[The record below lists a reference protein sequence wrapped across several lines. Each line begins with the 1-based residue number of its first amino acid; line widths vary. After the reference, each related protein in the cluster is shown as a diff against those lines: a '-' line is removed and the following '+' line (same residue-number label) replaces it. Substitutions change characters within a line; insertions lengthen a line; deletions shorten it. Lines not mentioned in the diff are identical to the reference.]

1 MTKWTFFDDDCIF
14 SCFLV
19 NLTVGTSGVRPV
31 QSWLFEPNQRSNQL
45 SWFEFEPNQRSNQIF
60 ELDFNILP
68 NQSFYQIS
76 WFKLAPN
83 QRLSQILGFTFLPNQ
98 SLNQIVEE
106 IIFGFIYWVKYSHIE
121 KKTELKAPI
130 SKHLVDI

>member
-1 MTKWTFFDDDCIF
+1 MCIIEEGHYYITIF
-14 SCFLV
+14 KFLP
-19 NLTVGTSGVRPV
+19 L
-31 QSWLFEPNQRSNQL
+31 QSWLFVPDHWSNQL
-45 SWFEFEPNQRSNQIF
+45 SWFELAPNQRSNQIF

-106 IIFGFIYWVKYSHIE
+106 IIKYS
-121 KKTELKAPI
+121 T
-130 SKHLVDI
+130 

>member
-1 MTKWTFFDDDCIF
+1 MFKV
-14 SCFLV
+14 L
-19 NLTVGTSGVRPV
+19 PV
-31 QSWLFEPNQRSNQL
+31 QSWLFVPNQWSNQL
-45 SWFEFEPNQRSNQIF
+45 SWFELAPNQRSNQIF

-98 SLNQIVEE
+98 SPNQIVEKL
-106 IIFGFIYWVKYSHIE
+106 FFCFHLLAKYFHIV
-121 KKTELKAPI
+121 T
-130 SKHLVDI
+130 LVFSNCSQAFC